1 MDAGL
6 EKWPKVDITLLS
18 KEHQEMYL
26 KRKQAMDL
34 YFMSERSVTDIIQQ
48 TGITYKRISY
58 FVKRCLYP
66 NNNGSILA
74 TQLLFHIKE

>member
-48 TGITYKRISY
+48 TGITLNQLFCKSVVYILIIMGQFWLHSSY
-58 FVKRCLYP
+58 
-66 NNNGSILA
+66 SI
-74 TQLLFHIKE
+74 